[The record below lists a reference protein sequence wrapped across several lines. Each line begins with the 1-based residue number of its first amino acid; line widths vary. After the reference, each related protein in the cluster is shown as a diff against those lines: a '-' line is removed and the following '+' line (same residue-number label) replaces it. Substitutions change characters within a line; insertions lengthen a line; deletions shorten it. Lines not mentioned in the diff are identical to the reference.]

1 MRASVWSTSG
11 LVILRTILDYI
22 FIKSL
27 PAEVVKHRDVSL
39 CFRIL
44 SPFLYLHRLILIIS
58 LPLFAPFLSF
68 CLFSSLF
75 NLISSFYD
83 QLSMLIFHLK
93 YPLLLLIM
101 LLLLDFY
108 LLIPNIFLSFCLL
121 VPLALQLVP
130 SLFVLLISLQLGF

>member
-1 MRASVWSTSG
+1 
-11 LVILRTILDYI
+11 
-22 FIKSL
+22 
-27 PAEVVKHRDVSL
+27 
-39 CFRIL
+39 
-44 SPFLYLHRLILIIS
+44 
-58 LPLFAPFLSF
+58 
-68 CLFSSLF
+68 
-75 NLISSFYD
+75 
-83 QLSMLIFHLK
+83 MLIFHLK